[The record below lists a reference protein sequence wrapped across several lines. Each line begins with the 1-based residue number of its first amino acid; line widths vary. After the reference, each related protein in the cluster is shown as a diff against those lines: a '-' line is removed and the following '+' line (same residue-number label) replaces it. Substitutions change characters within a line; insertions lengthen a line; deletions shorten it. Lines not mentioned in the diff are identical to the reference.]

1 MSKHTKRR
9 KKQVKK
15 TKKFK
20 KDKRVTKSKK
30 VRGKAGMFCCDSTG
44 SNRPP
49 SRTSK
54 GKEADR
60 QQSKKHA
67 ARNERRDKGEIKLAK
82 NQVVKNRETWDRKVE
97 KSRQSTQS
105 RQTPRS
111 RGFFE
116 TLFGR

>member
-1 MSKHTKRR
+1 MSKHTKRN

-20 KDKRVTKSKK
+20 KAKRVTKSKK
-30 VRGKAGMFCCDSTG
+30 VRGKAGMLTCCDNEG

-49 SRTSK
+49 
-54 GKEADR
+54 
-60 QQSKKHA
+60 SKKHA

-97 KSRQSTQS
+97 KSRQSRQS